1 MVRRVLALGLAFG
14 VGFFAVAVSAADPD
28 KPADWSGWTTVG
40 VWTGEVSKL
49 SKKTGAGFSVSSTTT
64 TLTPGGGGRRPTPKT
79 TTKSTE
85 VMLAEG
91 ALVRWAKLPPKLDE
105 KGKRV
110 PRTEAEVAES
120 RKPGGVK
127 GYAADPSDLKPGQY
141 VEVTMVRP
149 RNVPAKDVQFS
160 DLRAKLV
167 VIVGEN
173 PNPPPDQPA
182 PKKKAKAKN

>member
-1 MVRRVLALGLAFG
+1 MLRRVLASGLAFG
-14 VGFFAVAVSAADPD
+14 IGFFAFAVSAADPD
-28 KPADWSGWTTVG
+28 KPADWSGWVTVG
-40 VWTGEVSKL
+40 VWNGEVSKL
-49 SKKTGAGFSVSSTTT
+49 SKKGGAGFSVSSTTN
-64 TLTPGGGGRRPTPKT
+64 TLTPGGKGKRPMPKT
-79 TTKSTE
+79 TAKSTD
-85 VMLAEG
+85 VVLAEG

-110 PRTEAEVAES
+110 ARTEAEVAEL
-120 RKPGGVK
+120 RKPGGMK

-149 RNVPAKDVQFS
+149 KNVPVKDVQFS

-173 PNPPPDQPA
+173 PNPPPA
-182 PKKKAKAKN
+182 AKKKN

>member
-1 MVRRVLALGLAFG
+1 MLRRAVAVSLTLGF
-14 VGFFAVAVSAADPD
+14 GFFAVAVFAADPD
-28 KPADWSGWTTVG
+28 KPTDWSGWVTVG
-40 VWTGEVSKL
+40 VWNGEVSKL
-49 SKKTGAGFSVSSTTT
+49 SKKVGAGFSVSTTTT
-64 TLTPGGGGRRPTPKT
+64 TLTPGGKGKRPTPKT
-79 TTKSTE
+79 TTKSSE

-110 PRTEAEVAES
+110 PRTEAEMAEL

-149 RNVPAKDVQFS
+149 KNVPVKDVQFS

-167 VIVGEN
+167 IIVGEN
-173 PNPPPDQPA
+173 PNAPPPEQPA
-182 PKKKAKAKN
+182 PKKKAKN